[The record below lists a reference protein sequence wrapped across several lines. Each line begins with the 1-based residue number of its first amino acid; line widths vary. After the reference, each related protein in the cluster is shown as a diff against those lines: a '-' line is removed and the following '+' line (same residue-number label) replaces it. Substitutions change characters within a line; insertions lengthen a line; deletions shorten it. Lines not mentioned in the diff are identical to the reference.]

1 MRVPNLKFWSFS
13 LRGGWKL
20 VMHIAVYCGLEKGY
34 AVCSANSR
42 NEKYSGSNGGPGAHR
57 SPGLSSCSCGARRRT
72 AKPPGHH
79 DAAVIGIKL
88 ASNGSESPRAYII
101 PRAGARLTEEQVMAR
116 AEERL
121 AKYKRLE
128 GGVKF
133 IDSIPKNASG
143 EILKNALREQATRE
157 LSAK

>member
-1 MRVPNLKFWSFS
+1 MD
-13 LRGGWKL
+13 WKKGTL
-20 VMHIAVYCGLEKGY
+20 FAPLILETKNIVDLTVGQELIAVRAFQVAPAELEG
-34 AVCSANSR
+34 VLPSR
-42 NEKYSGSNGGPGAHR
+42 PDII
-57 SPGLSSCSCGARRRT
+57 
-72 AKPPGHH
+72 

-133 IDSIPKNASG
+133 IDSIPKSASG